1 LQGGGGVLRDDAV
14 EPRVRQVVAQQ
25 LGVPGDALAPEVSF
39 GDDLASDRQS
49 VREMVLAVESR
60 LGVRVESRLLD
71 EVRSYGELVEAAI
84 DAIRL
89 QRARLAA
96 DGHAAPSGRVR
107 IVGPAER
114 VVERA
119 GTLTPY
125 MLEGVVADARRAGS
139 GATVAVIVGDDAS
152 DAQVAGIRARLA
164 AAERL
169 GVTVQIARRPV

>member
-1 LQGGGGVLRDDAV
+1 LQAGGGVLRDDAV
-14 EPRVRQVVAQQ
+14 EPRVRQVVAEQ

-39 GDDLASDRQS
+39 GDLASDRQS

-71 EVRSYGELVEAAI
+71 EVRSYGELVEATI
-84 DAIRL
+84 EAIRL

-119 GTLTPY
+119 GALTPY

-164 AAERL
+164 AAGRL